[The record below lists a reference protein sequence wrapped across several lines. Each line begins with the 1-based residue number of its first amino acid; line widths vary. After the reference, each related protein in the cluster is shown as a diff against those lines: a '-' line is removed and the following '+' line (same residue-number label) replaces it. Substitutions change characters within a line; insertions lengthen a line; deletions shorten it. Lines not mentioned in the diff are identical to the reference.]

1 MGTSESKRPGSDNT
15 PDVKDQYTST
25 TPPTKSR
32 SFYLSVISICLC
44 VFISTVNDINFAS
57 AVPAI
62 AASLNASTSQAY
74 WCSTALLFS
83 QCVAQPIC
91 GIFAEIFGRKPAI
104 LISLAIFGLAS
115 VLAAP
120 ANNITWL
127 ITARAIEGLGAGS
140 MNVCVNIIVV
150 DLVPP
155 RERAKWSGIVTL
167 SGAFGLLAGVLSGS
181 GSAQSSWRM

>member
-1 MGTSESKRPGSDNT
+1 MSTSELKRPGSEDKTDVEVRSGLT
-15 PDVKDQYTST
+15 PR
-25 TPPTKSR
+25 PTKSR

-104 LISLAIFGLAS
+104 LTALAIFALAS

-181 GSAQSSWRM
+181 GSAQTSWRM